1 MKLKYL
7 LLIITI
13 ASTILTLLNIS
24 LFSIIVFNLSLYALN
39 HYVRR
44 LRNGNKSKKPFFSSG
59 K

>member
-7 LLIITI
+7 LLIITTV
-13 ASTILTLLNIS
+13 SVVLSLLDIS

-44 LRNGNKSKKPFFSSG
+44 LRNGSKSKKPFFPSG